1 MTMRRHDKKTDTDYY
16 FLYNQGDDQI
26 PAMPNATE
34 EKYKGLTTTPGNIFE
49 EPKTIR
55 VKGLNYGTK
64 IGSALA
70 TKVTLEGIGQPFLL
84 NAWSGEIKPIAH
96 YTADGNHITF
106 SINLA
111 VDESILVGIT
121 KNPAQLGFAPA
132 NVFVTATDA
141 ESVGHLSNGS
151 IVVYSSKSGNYT
163 SQLSNGQTVKTTI
176 DNPLEKIDLT
186 QAAWNLKV
194 EDWQPK
200 NKYGTTGAAGAE
212 TSKSLIT
219 LNLNSLQPWPDIA
232 ELKNVSGVGTY
243 TYTLSL
249 PSTWNSASHGAMLS
263 LGQVV
268 DAFTLKVNDQTVPID
283 QISAKA
289 DLGSTLKA
297 GENKI
302 EVRVSTTLNNR
313 LFTLSKAVSDRG
325 IVQEYG
331 LVGPVIFQPYK
342 KAIIWSK

>member
-1 MTMRRHDKKTDTDYY
+1 
-16 FLYNQGDDQI
+16 
-26 PAMPNATE
+26 
-34 EKYKGLTTTPGNIFE
+34 
-49 EPKTIR
+49 
-55 VKGLNYGTK
+55 
-64 IGSALA
+64 
-70 TKVTLEGIGQPFLL
+70 
-84 NAWSGEIKPIAH
+84 
-96 YTADGNHITF
+96 
-106 SINLA
+106 
-111 VDESILVGIT
+111 
-121 KNPAQLGFAPA
+121 
-132 NVFVTATDA
+132 VTATDA

-268 DAFTLKVNDQTVPID
+268 DAITLNVNDQTVPID

-313 LFTLSKAVSDRG
+313 LFTLSKAVTDRG